1 MCGGR
6 GTWRAMQVTKNFKKS
21 YKTTLS
27 ISIPATVP
35 VQFFS
40 FILPQKGVPVV
51 AVNPHQLLHRRR
63 LNSHLRRFNIT
74 PLWPHVLQIAN
85 LFPGSHLLHD
95 LLWKRFHAAVPND
108 GWTKDFGQ
116 VALVHLSFLSRGHL
130 QDRN

>member
-1 MCGGR
+1 MEAVRMSGVWGER
-6 GTWRAMQVTKNFKKS
+6 NLAGNASYQEFQES

-63 LNSHLRRFNIT
+63 LNSHLRRFN
-74 PLWPHVLQIAN
+74 
-85 LFPGSHLLHD
+85 
-95 LLWKRFHAAVPND
+95 
-108 GWTKDFGQ
+108 
-116 VALVHLSFLSRGHL
+116 
-130 QDRN
+130 